1 MHVLECCEENHCGF
15 ADAARVAGGLADSC
29 AFDACFE
36 ASVWRAA
43 CTNKLVGQTF
53 TPARTARFF
62 SYRAEEENT
71 MRKTTNQRDRLLQIE
86 KLECRCFPSAVLPA
100 VAAAP
105 IVAAASSVAIEST
118 AVPSPAAHAA
128 AGAIFVS
135 PTFASPAATN
145 APAASG
151 NLPNVVG
158 SQGVFS
164 PRPPVR
170 TCRPR
175 PPFPPS
181 AAAFQAQSPRCTAP
195 SRRT

>member
-1 MHVLECCEENHCGF
+1 
-15 ADAARVAGGLADSC
+15 
-29 AFDACFE
+29 
-36 ASVWRAA
+36 
-43 CTNKLVGQTF
+43 
-53 TPARTARFF
+53 
-62 SYRAEEENT
+62 

-164 PRPPVR
+164 P
-170 TCRPR
+170 
-175 PPFPPS
+175 
-181 AAAFQAQSPRCTAP
+181 AAASADLSAEAAIPALGGSISSAIAAVYGTQQANLNYIQDVP
-195 SRRT
+195 SQYAWLLLNL